1 MRLPVFSS
9 RNYATALLRAR
20 SSARNP
26 PATEWIYVTGS
37 LEKKQQRLL
46 PFSRNEIL
54 DRKPTSQNAVKEA
67 TDSEAPL
74 GLDPDPLGHP
84 TTAPTILSSLTPFG
98 RISLVRHPGSP
109 IWRRPLLV
117 PPPPL
122 FACLSDRCLLTIAS
136 FRTIRPQRRA
146 RRLARRVPLEVG
158 QSLLGTMVVV

>member
-1 MRLPVFSS
+1 MMARAQRAGGLPAASSFMRLPVFSS

-54 DRKPTSQNAVKEA
+54 DRKPTLQNAVKEA

-74 GLDPDPLGHP
+74 GLHPDPLGHP
-84 TTAPTILSSLTPFG
+84 TTAPTILSYLT
-98 RISLVRHPGSP
+98 HPLGAY
-109 IWRRPLLV
+109 PLS
-117 PPPPL
+117 
-122 FACLSDRCLLTIAS
+122 AI
-136 FRTIRPQRRA
+136 RA
-146 RRLARRVPLEVG
+146 RQYGAGLC
-158 QSLLGTMVVV
+158 